1 MKKQIMRAAAMG
13 MSLAMVAGVMSGC
26 GDSKKS
32 SADADGKIV
41 ITVGDY
47 FADETANPEAY
58 AKDMKQVAEF
68 EKLHPD
74 IKIEDANWGF
84 DVQSYMAKAEAGAL
98 PTIYYAPLTETKKII
113 EMGYAADLT
122 DEFKERGFYDEVN
135 SYMLELISDD
145 RGKIYF
151 LPSGN
156 YDVGIAVNVKLYG
169 DAGFVNDD
177 GTLYQP
183 TDWDDLARVAKTIKE
198 KTGADG
204 FMIPTT
210 GNCGG
215 WRVTPIAWSNGV
227 TFETKEGGKWKATFD
242 SPEFVKTIQYISD
255 LKWKYDVL
263 PAKTLVEL
271 EEPYKQLA
279 AGSVAMCFAEA
290 DSAKNAVNTYG
301 MDVKNIGFLR
311 MPAGD
316 KRRVTLMGGGVSVID
331 RNASK
336 EQIKAAMDWEEFLGV
351 TTKLD
356 DAKRESL
363 RKDYETQK
371 VDNELVGILSVSP
384 WKSDSEVE
392 NYKHELSKKFMTV
405 NEKYFTD
412 FNNKDDMEFQAEEPI
427 DGQALYA
434 VIDNIVQEVLNN
446 KNANIEE
453 LVKKGA
459 ADFQKNNLDYAE

>member
-1 MKKQIMRAAAMG
+1 M
-13 MSLAMVAGVMSGC
+13 
-26 GDSKKS
+26 
-32 SADADGKIV
+32 
-41 ITVGDY
+41 
-47 FADETANPEAY
+47 
-58 AKDMKQVAEF
+58 
-68 EKLHPD
+68 
-74 IKIEDANWGF
+74 
-84 DVQSYMAKAEAGAL
+84 
-98 PTIYYAPLTETKKII
+98 
-113 EMGYAADLT
+113 
-122 DEFKERGFYDEVN
+122 
-135 SYMLELISDD
+135 
-145 RGKIYF
+145 
-151 LPSGN
+151 
-156 YDVGIAVNVKLYG
+156 
-169 DAGFVNDD
+169 
-177 GTLYQP
+177 
-183 TDWDDLARVAKTIKE
+183 
-198 KTGADG
+198 
-204 FMIPTT
+204 
-210 GNCGG
+210 
-215 WRVTPIAWSNGV
+215 
-227 TFETKEGGKWKATFD
+227 
-242 SPEFVKTIQYISD
+242 
-255 LKWKYDVL
+255 KWKYDVL